1 MPTTLFVSYT
11 SADLDRSKT
20 FYTALGA
27 AFEPKL
33 SDENAVC
40 LKWDDNIFFMLLF
53 FLIVAATTEKRN
65 QAGHHVAPA
74 ITHIGTAV
82 ASVPI
87 TRQTMRRHSEPI
99 S

>member
-1 MPTTLFVSYT
+1 MRTSSRAAMASSSAAAWSVNASSSRTFRSAIRGNRGRIASRVS
-11 SADLDRSKT
+11 
-20 FYTALGA
+20 
-27 AFEPKL
+27 
-33 SDENAVC
+33 
-40 LKWDDNIFFMLLF
+40 
-53 FLIVAATTEKRN
+53 AATTGKRN
-65 QAGHHVAPA
+65 QAGHHVTPA